1 MKRVAIVDDHPVV
14 REGVRATIEDA
25 GTLRVV
31 AEGATAAEALA
42 IVAREAPEV
51 IVLDLELP
59 DRSGL
64 DLVAQ
69 IARGGTTRV
78 VVFTA
83 YGGEDRVSRAFEAGA
98 SSYVLKGSRS
108 EDLLAAIT
116 AASEG
121 KTWIPP
127 GIASDLAG
135 ALRRDRPRL
144 TEREREILRLVAT
157 GSSTKL
163 IAKTLSIAERTVKY
177 HVAEIFGR
185 LGARNRAEAVARA
198 QELGLL

>member
-25 GTLRVV
+25 GALQVV
-31 AEGATAAEALA
+31 AEGATGAEALA
-42 IVAREAPEV
+42 IVARESPDV

-69 IARGGTTRV
+69 IARGSTRV

-108 EDLLAAIT
+108 EDLLAAIV

-127 GIASDLAG
+127 GIAGDLAG

-144 TEREREILRLVAT
+144 TQREREILRLVAA
-157 GSSTKL
+157 GSSTKA
-163 IAKTLSIAERTVKY
+163 IAQTLSIAERTVKY

-185 LGARNRAEAVARA
+185 LGARNRAEAVSRA
-198 QELGLL
+198 QELGLF